1 MRERHKSSLIGEIF
15 SLPSDL
21 HVRSLSAV
29 WGKWNFS
36 MVEKLKL
43 NWNFMHMVA
52 REHLQHA
59 RAPYVS
65 SGAVKIAA
73 GAGEKSLYEIW
84 SLVILEYAWERI
96 KIYEDLDT
104 RDLAVV
110 SSLSTKNIK
119 FSTYVNKIPN
129 S

>member
-1 MRERHKSSLIGEIF
+1 
-15 SLPSDL
+15 
-21 HVRSLSAV
+21 
-29 WGKWNFS
+29 
-36 MVEKLKL
+36 
-43 NWNFMHMVA
+43 MHMVA

-59 RAPYVS
+59 RAPYIS
-65 SGAVKIAA
+65 SGAFKIA
-73 GAGEKSLYEIW
+73 AGEKSLYEIW